1 MKQAYVA
8 LARWFRPLLQGWTG
22 LSQVRPDEFVKT
34 TKDEITAHPVP
45 AGAVNRRFVI
55 VTPVFNA
62 ETFIDEAIASV
73 LRQGVPGYSLHYH
86 VQDGGSTDGTIDKLR
101 AWERRVREGFYLPHA
116 GNVVFSFVSEQDAG
130 MYDALQRG
138 FAKLAPQDTD
148 ILTWINSDDG
158 LAQGALV
165 TVGGVFK
172 DIAGC
177 EFLSGRTALL
187 NEAGAVIVL
196 APALPY
202 ARSALANGLHDGR
215 ALSFL
220 MQEGTFFSGRVWN
233 AVAGVDPAFRLA
245 GDWDLWR
252 RMARVTGH
260 CVVDS
265 VTAYHRRRVGQL
277 SGDMEAYYRE
287 IDAATPLP
295 DATELGALGT
305 VATFD
310 QASAHWIEAAYDPVT
325 LTAPALLRDGRPE
338 LSGVCRPV
346 SGFAAPEGPYPQYQ
360 LPGGIRWI
368 NGNLAEISILV
379 QATGRYRLRLTL
391 RASHDGIVV
400 GLGIGTRAP
409 QPITLEAPVPLVDQ
423 VIETVRWLD
432 MGENRLLIDCNG
444 PSKERSVL
452 LIRCEVTSTDEAF
465 LRRPVLP
472 PPQPTRSDRRALA
485 IAILCKDEEP
495 DLLDLSLAGCAAV
508 APAGTTI
515 FVVRDPQSAA
525 LDRVVRAR
533 DADIAGCIDIAGP
546 HIDIELLRH
555 MLHDAGHDEVLILQR
570 GSVMTPRGID
580 AASALLDATGAGAA
594 AGFVDERDSMGCSL
608 QLSSMREA
616 APMLYRA
623 TTETTAVVRV
633 GCALA
638 QTVARASAVCD
649 SPIIW
654 VLDGDRP
661 MFGRTPAALLAAGLV
676 LLGYDVRH
684 IVVAADTVPTLPP
697 GGLVVASST
706 IADRS
711 DATMTV
717 TLNGGTLRL
726 FGQAGRAVDLPL
738 AVDTDL
744 LLPRDRRE
752 VRQRLGFG
760 ADERIVCIAEASVE
774 DTATAIA
781 RVVALAEGPLRILNF
796 GHNSTSATP
805 DCLVLALDRIADP
818 LLLSYLLSAADA
830 AVVSRPGGTM
840 LAGAAWAC
848 GLMVLDQSGTVL
860 RPEDDFHE
868 LGIATR
874 LSQDATKDAC
884 RFRDLIV
891 ATRSLVALANA
902 IDERCPDLRGVGGS
916 SPLHLRGGTVRVRSY
931 RDPDRPGWFDPIAG
945 SATMAV
951 LGDAVPYVAAD
962 GERGLS
968 IGGRDAEIIVCLDHA
983 DMTGLR
989 VHVRGTPGDT
999 WTVHVNEGIMAFC
1012 VGADGAETVSVAG
1025 AYDAGPIRVRF
1036 ERLGDADDAGPLLHV
1051 IGLSATG
1058 KSVSPA
1064 PGWEETKFALVP
1076 AAAWST
1082 PMLAVDGDW
1091 ERVARFLP
1099 EEPAV
1104 PQEGLHAPFR
1114 WSLGDNCQIRV
1125 RTTVGGLRTL
1135 RLALAAGVRD
1145 QRVRPVI
1152 AGRAYDW
1159 CAPLAGPIGHV
1170 ERRAWLVDWPVG
1182 DIDITLEVSDVLR
1195 PLGQE
1200 LGIILFE
1207 VMVEYSE
1214 NVSGFISDDP
1224 RLSLCIPPC

>member
-1 MKQAYVA
+1 MPQ
-8 LARWFRPLLQGWTG
+8 PP
-22 LSQVRPDEFVKT
+22 SDEPVET
-34 TKDEITAHPVP
+34 ADDEGASHHMAE
-45 AGAVNRRFVI
+45 AGGRRFLI

-62 ETFIDEAIASV
+62 EAFIDDAVASV
-73 LRQGVPGYSLHYH
+73 LRQGFPGYSLHYH
-86 VQDGGSTDGTIDKLR
+86 VQDGGSTDGTVDKLR
-101 AWERRVREGFYLPHA
+101 AWDRRLREGLYIPHA
-116 GNVVFSFVSEQDAG
+116 GDIVFTFESERDGG

-138 FAKLAPQDTD
+138 FARLAPQDSD

-165 TVGGVFK
+165 TVGGVFE
-172 DIAGC
+172 DIPGC

-202 ARSALANGLHDGR
+202 ARKALAEGLHDGR
-215 ALSFL
+215 TLSFL

-233 AVAGVDPAFRLA
+233 AIGGVDTAFRLA

-252 RMARVTGH
+252 RMARVARH
-260 CVVDS
+260 CTVDS
-265 VTAYHRRRVGQL
+265 LTGYHRRRVGQL
-277 SGDMEAYYRE
+277 SGDMDAYRRE
-287 IDAATPLP
+287 IDTAAPLP
-295 DATELGALGT
+295 DVSELSVLGT
-305 VATFD
+305 IVTFD
-310 QASAHWIEAAYDPVT
+310 QASARWIETAYDPAM
-325 LTAPALLRDGRPE
+325 LTASALLRDGRPE
-338 LSGVCRPV
+338 LSGSCRPV
-346 SGFAAPEGPYPQYQ
+346 MGFAAPEGPYPQYQ

-368 NGNLAEISILV
+368 NGCRAEIAIRV
-379 QATGRYRLRLTL
+379 PATGRYRLRLTL
-391 RASHDGIVV
+391 RASRKDIVI
-400 GLGIGTRAP
+400 GLGIGAREP
-409 QPITLEAPVPLVDQ
+409 QPITLGAPIPLVDQ
-423 VIETVRWLD
+423 VIETVRWLEL
-432 MGENRLLIDCNG
+432 GENSLFIDCNG
-444 PSKERSVL
+444 PPDARSVL
-452 LIRCEVTSTDEAF
+452 LIRCEATSTDEAF

-485 IAILCKDEEP
+485 IAILCEDEEP
-495 DLLDLSLAGCAAV
+495 DLLDVSLAGCTAV
-508 APAGTTI
+508 APAGTAI

-546 HIDIELLRH
+546 HLDIELLRH
-555 MLHDAGHDEVLILQR
+555 MLHAAGHDEVLILQR
-570 GSVMTPRGID
+570 GSVMSPRGID

-608 QLSSMREA
+608 QLSSMRGA
-616 APMLYRA
+616 APVLYRA
-623 TTETTAVVRV
+623 TVETSAALRV

-638 QTVARASAVCD
+638 QAVARTIAVCD
-649 SPIIW
+649 PPVIW

-661 MFGRTPAALLAAGLV
+661 MLGRTPAALLAAGFA

-684 IVVAADTVPTLPP
+684 IVAGADSVPTLPP
-697 GGLVVASST
+697 GGLVVASKN
-706 IADRS
+706 IADRT

-717 TLNGGTLRL
+717 ALDGGILRL
-726 FGQAGRAVDLPL
+726 VGQAGRAVDLPL

-752 VRQRLGFG
+752 ARQRLGF
-760 ADERIVCIAEASVE
+760 APDERIVCIAEASVE

-781 RVVALAEGPLRILNF
+781 RVAAMVEGPSRILNF
-796 GHNSTSATP
+796 GHGSSSATP
-805 DCLVLALDRIADP
+805 DCSVLALDTIADP

-830 AVVSRPGGTM
+830 AVVSEPGGTM

-848 GLMVLDQSGTVL
+848 GLMVLDQSGRVL
-860 RPEDDFHE
+860 RPEDDLHE

-874 LSQDATKDAC
+874 LSQDTTEDAC

-902 IDERCPDLRGVGGS
+902 IDEHCPDLRGVGGS

-931 RDPDRPGWFDPIAG
+931 RDADRPGWFDPIAG

-951 LGDAVPYVAAD
+951 LGDAVPFVAAD

-983 DMTGLR
+983 DMSGLR

-999 WTVHVNEGIMAFC
+999 WTVHAGEGTTTFC
-1012 VGADGAETVSVAG
+1012 VGVEGAETVSVAG
-1025 AYDAGPIRVRF
+1025 AYDAGPTRVRF
-1036 ERLGDADDAGPLLHV
+1036 ERHGDTDAGAPLLHV

-1058 KSVSPA
+1058 KSVSSV
-1064 PGWEETKFALVP
+1064 PGWEETKLALVP
-1076 AAAWST
+1076 AAAWPT

-1125 RTTVGGLRTL
+1125 RTTVGGPRTL

-1159 CAPLAGPIGHV
+1159 CAALAGPIGHV
-1170 ERRAWLVDWPVG
+1170 ERRAWLVDWPTG
-1182 DIDITLEVSDVLR
+1182 DIDVTFEVSDVLR
-1195 PLGQE
+1195 PPGQE
-1200 LGIILFE
+1200 LGFILFE
-1207 VMVEYSE
+1207 VMIDVPE
-1214 NVSGFISDDP
+1214 NILVHRPVIEG
-1224 RLSLCIPPC
+1224 